1 MVFYQRWQEE
11 NIKNALKTRRV
22 ALLMGPRQCG
32 KTTLAK
38 QLISQK
44 IHYLTLDDVTLR
56 EAATKDPQG
65 FVQHKYAT
73 LIIEE
78 IQRVPSLLIS
88 IKKNVDED
96 TRPGQYLLTGSAN
109 IQSIPSVQES
119 LAGRI
124 AKIRLRTLSQG
135 EIIGAHPSF
144 LEHAFHQDFQYGYK
158 PASQEDVIRMATRG
172 GFPEAIQL
180 EGRDQ
185 RKWHLD
191 YVEALLERDL
201 KDVAH
206 IQKHDVMAQLVE
218 VLAAWSTKYMDVTT
232 ICSSLSLR
240 RETLESYINAL
251 ESLYLVER
259 IRPWR
264 KTDYDRVGKKPK
276 IIMADSGLMCSLLS
290 WNPAQ
295 IRYQP
300 DPLGKLIETF
310 VCNEVSTQVEI
321 HKGQYELFQ
330 YRDREKREIDLIVE
344 REDQSLL
351 GIEIKSA
358 SVVTANDFK
367 HLLWFKNN
375 LAKEKPF
382 VGIVLHAGDA
392 PVSFGNNLW
401 AVPISMLWPSR
412 A

>member
-1 MVFYQRWQEE
+1 MFYQRWQTE
-11 NIKNALKTRRV
+11 NIKHALETRRV
-22 ALLMGPRQCG
+22 TLLTGPRQCG

-38 QLISQK
+38 QLISK
-44 IHYLTLDDVTLR
+44 KVHYLTLDDVTLR
-56 EAATKDPQG
+56 EAATRDPQG
-65 FVQHKYAT
+65 FVQHKHTT
-73 LIIEE
+73 LIIDE
-78 IQRVPSLLIS
+78 IQRVPALLMA

-124 AKIRLRTLSQG
+124 TKIRLRTLSQG
-135 EIIGAHPSF
+135 EMLKAQATF
-144 LEHAFHQDFQYGYK
+144 LDHAFHQDFQYSSK
-158 PASQEDVIRMATRG
+158 PITQEDVIRMATRG

-180 EGRDQ
+180 EGHDR

-201 KDVAH
+201 KDITN
-206 IQKHDVMAQLVE
+206 IQKHDVMARLIE
-218 VLAAWSTKYMDVTT
+218 VLAAWSTKYMDIAA
-232 ICSSLSLR
+232 ICSGLALH

-251 ESLYLVER
+251 ESLYLIER

-264 KTDYDRVGKKPK
+264 KTDYDRVGKRPK
-276 IIMADSGLMCSLLS
+276 IVMTDSGFMCSLLS
-290 WNPAQ
+290 WNPEQ
-295 IRYQP
+295 IRYQS

-310 VCNEVSTQVEI
+310 ICNEVSTQVEI

-330 YRDREKREIDLIVE
+330 YRDREKREIDLIIE

-358 SVVTANDFK
+358 SVVTENDFK

-375 LAKEKPF
+375 LAKKKPF
-382 VGIVLHAGDA
+382 VGIILYTGDA
-392 PVSFGNNLW
+392 SASFGDNLW